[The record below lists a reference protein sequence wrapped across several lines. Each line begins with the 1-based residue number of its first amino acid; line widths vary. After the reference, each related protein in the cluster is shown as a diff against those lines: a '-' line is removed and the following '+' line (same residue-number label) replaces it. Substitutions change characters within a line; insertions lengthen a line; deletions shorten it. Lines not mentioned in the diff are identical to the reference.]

1 MSISRVFQ
9 SFQEA
14 VSCVPD
20 GATIMF
26 SGFIGPVG
34 SPTNLIAALRD
45 RGVKNL
51 TVVSNRCGGVDLDM
65 LFEARQVI
73 RAIASAPVPPSRKP
87 LTPFEEQYL
96 AGEVDLEIV
105 SQGTLVERMRAA
117 AAGIGGFYTPAGVG
131 TLIAEGKETMT
142 INGKDYLLELPLGAD
157 FAFIRAHKADKSGN
171 VIYRR
176 TQRTFS
182 PIMAAAANVTI
193 VEVDEIVEIGEL
205 GPEVIIT
212 PYIYVDRIVEIP
224 RRER

>member
-1 MSISRVFQ
+1 
-9 SFQEA
+9 
-14 VSCVPD
+14 
-20 GATIMF
+20 
-26 SGFIGPVG
+26 
-34 SPTNLIAALRD
+34 
-45 RGVKNL
+45 
-51 TVVSNRCGGVDLDM
+51 
-65 LFEARQVI
+65 
-73 RAIASAPVPPSRKP
+73 
-87 LTPFEEQYL
+87 
-96 AGEVDLEIV
+96 
-105 SQGTLVERMRAA
+105 MRAA